1 MPRTLSRML
10 VVLILCGAVVSIPA
24 RALSQG
30 VTTAN
35 IAGVVKDASGAV
47 LPGVTI
53 TAVHL
58 PSDTTYTAT
67 TQGDGRFNIP
77 GMRIGGPYTVSAVLQ
92 GFQTA
97 EQRDVMLSLGVTQDL
112 TFTLGPAQV
121 SESLVVTAE
130 SSPIFSSARTGAA
143 TAITREELATLP
155 TVSGRINDLA
165 RLSPQ
170 YTGVGNFAGQDNR
183 MNNITVDGSYF
194 NNSFGLG
201 GQPGDRTGVAPISLE
216 AIEQIQV
223 SVAPY
228 DVRQG
233 NFVGAGVNTVTRSG
247 ANRFSGSF
255 YYRTRNESYVGTE
268 AAGQTFNPGTFDT
281 TNTGEWAGGPI
292 VKNKLFFFESFE
304 NQSDKRPLTT
314 YTSNPGGAPAT
325 GNTTRVLASDL
336 TTLSS
341 FLSSKFDYQ
350 TGPFDGVTRNTPA
363 KPFLVKGDYNLNSNN
378 KVSFRYNQLNSS
390 TDVYVSGSSGL
401 GFGRQTFSNNFL
413 DFQGS
418 NYTILENIKS
428 GIGEW
433 NSVLGSSMSNNLIVG
448 YTKQDE
454 SRGQLDKLFPFVDI
468 LSGGNTYTSIG
479 SEPFTPANLLLYNT
493 FQAQDS
499 FTKYSGHHT
508 LTFGGAVEK
517 YHSDNSFYFG
527 IQSAYVYNSLADFYT
542 DANDYLANPN
552 RTTSPVTLNKFQVRY
567 SNVPGSTSPPFQP
580 LDVWYSSGYVQ
591 DEWRPQSN
599 LTVTGGIRMDIA
611 SFGNTAF
618 DNPAVDAL
626 TFRDQ
631 GGNPVHYNTGALPK
645 TSPLWSPRVGFN
657 WDVNS
662 DQATQIRGGTGV
674 FTGKPAYVWISN
686 QIGNSGMLTGFI
698 QATNTTA
705 FPFSPNPDAYK
716 PAPTGKPPASADV
729 AVTDNNFR
737 FPQTWRTN
745 IAIDRKIPW
754 GLVATGEYIYSRDVN
769 GMNYINANLPA
780 AQSAYVGPD
789 GRPNW
794 TSNRLNN
801 AAGNQVVENIVLL
814 NQDIGRSWSL
824 AASVTKPLTH
834 GFAMKAAY
842 SYSKAQNTIDPGSI
856 AATSWTSNPIVN
868 DPNNPALANS
878 SFMAGPRFFIAP
890 TYTHNFFKFGAT
902 TVGAF
907 FDASRA
913 CTITGC
919 NTSYI
924 FSGDMNHDGATANDL
939 IYIPRN
945 TGEMNFQTFTVTN
958 GPTFTA
964 AQQAAAFEAYIGQ
977 DDYLSTHRGQ
987 YAERGAVFFPFVKR
1001 LDLSIS
1007 QEVFKDT
1014 GSGRHAGEIRLDITN
1029 FGNMLNSGWGVSQ
1042 SVIQNRIL
1050 TNPGIDA
1057 SGQPTYRLAT
1067 VGSGASAKLVSK
1079 TFQTNAAIADVYVMM
1094 LSFRY
1099 RFN

>member
-1 MPRTLSRML
+1 ML

-24 RALSQG
+24 RALAQG

-58 PSDTTYTAT
+58 PSDTTYTAI

-97 EQRDVMLSLGVTQDL
+97 EQREVMLSLGVTQDL

-155 TVSGRINDLA
+155 TVSGRINDLT
-165 RLSPQ
+165 RLTPQ
-170 YTGVGNFAGQDNR
+170 YGAVGSFAGQDNR

-201 GQPGDRTGVAPISLE
+201 GQPGDRTNVAPISLE

-247 ANRFSGSF
+247 ANRLSGSF

-281 TNTGEWAGGPI
+281 TDTGEWAGGPI
-292 VKNKLFFFESFE
+292 IRNRLFFFESFE
-304 NQSDKRPLTT
+304 SQSDKRPLTT
-314 YTSNPGGAPAT
+314 FVSNPGGAPAT

-336 TTLSS
+336 TNISNL
-341 FLSSKFDYQ
+341 LSSKFNYQ
-350 TGPFDGVTRNTPA
+350 TGPFDAISKDTPG
-363 KPFLVKGDYNLNSNN
+363 KPFLVKGDYNINSNN
-378 KVSFRYNQLNSS
+378 KVSFRYNQLHSS
-390 TDVYVSGSSGL
+390 TDVNLSGSSSL
-401 GFGRQTFSNNFL
+401 GFGRQTFSTNFL
-413 DFQGS
+413 NFQGS
-418 NYTILENIKS
+418 DYSILENIKS

-433 NSVLGSSMSNNLIVG
+433 NSVVGSSMSNNLIIG

-454 SRGQLDKLFPFVDI
+454 SRGQLGDLFPFVDI
-468 LSGGNTYTSIG
+468 LQGGNAYTSIG

-499 FTKYSGHHT
+499 FTKYSGHQT
-508 LTFGGAVEK
+508 ITFGGAVEK
-517 YHSDNSFYFG
+517 YHSDNSFYPG
-527 IQSAYVYNSLADFYT
+527 IQSAYVYNSLDDFYT
-542 DANDYLANPN
+542 DLNGFLANPN

-567 SNVPGSTSPPFQP
+567 SNIPGSTSPPFQP
-580 LDVWYSSGYVQ
+580 LDVWYISGYAQ
-591 DEWRPQSN
+591 DEWRPKSN
-599 LTVTGGIRMDIA
+599 LTVTAGVRMDVA
-611 SFGNTAF
+611 NFGDTGFANPLVDSF
-618 DNPAVDAL
+618 

-631 GGNPVHYNTGALPK
+631 GGNPVHYSTGALPK
-645 TSPLWSPRVGFN
+645 ASPLWSPRVGFN

-705 FPFSPNPDAYK
+705 FPFNPNPDAYK
-716 PAPTGKPPASADV
+716 LAPTGQPPASADV
-729 AVTDNNFR
+729 AVTDNNFK

-745 IAIDRKIPW
+745 IAVDRKIPW
-754 GLVATGEYIYSRDVN
+754 GMIATGEYIYNRDVN

-780 AQSAYVGPD
+780 AQSAFTGVD
-789 GRPNW
+789 ARPNW
-794 TSNRLNN
+794 TNGRLN
-801 AAGNQVVENIVLL
+801 ASVVENIVLL
-814 NQDIGRSWSL
+814 NQDVGRSWSL
-824 AASVTKPLTH
+824 AGSVTKPLAK
-834 GFAMKAAY
+834 GFAFKAAY
-842 SYSKAQNTIDPGSI
+842 SYSRSRNTIDPGSI
-856 AATSWTSNPIVN
+856 AAGSWTGNPIVN
-868 DPNNPALANS
+868 DPNNPALALS
-878 SFMAGPRFFIAP
+878 GFSAGPRFFVAP
-890 TYTHNFFKFGAT
+890 TYTHDFFKFGAT
-902 TVGAF
+902 TIGAF
-907 FDASRA
+907 FDMSRA
-913 CTITGC
+913 CLVTGC

-924 FSGDMNHDGATANDL
+924 FSGDMNHDGGSANDL
-939 IYIPRN
+939 IYIPQN
-945 TGEMNFQTFTVTN
+945 TAEMNFQTFTVAN
-958 GPTFTA
+958 GGPTFTGA
-964 AQQAAAFEAYIGQ
+964 AQAAAFEAYINQ
-977 DDYLSTHRGQ
+977 DSYLSGHRGQ
-987 YAERGAVFFPFVKR
+987 FAERDAVQFPVVAR

-1007 QEVFKDT
+1007 QQVGKDI
-1014 GSGRHAGEIRLDITN
+1014 SGNRHSGEIRLDITN
-1029 FGNMLNSGWGVSQ
+1029 FGNLLNSDWGVSQ

-1057 SGQPTYRLAT
+1057 QGRPTYRLAT